1 MAFRIRKKRK
11 GSQIAKRKKAV
22 MLRNDKTDKEKQQE
36 LAELDAIAESSG
48 KPQRGESNIDSLD
61 EEP

>member
-1 MAFRIRKKRK
+1 
-11 GSQIAKRKKAV
+11 

-48 KPQRGESNIDSLD
+48 KPQRGVSNIDSFD